1 VTDRPPTV
9 LRHLGWRVEALG
21 YDLFSL
27 ILRRLP
33 VDTASWLGGA
43 AIERLGPLTRRH
55 RIVLRNLELAFP
67 ELSQAERGRIAL
79 EHWNKIGRTFAEFPL
94 MDRLT
99 PKGGRVEVVGLD
111 RLRDIADRGQPAV
124 LVSGHISNW
133 EVMMAVIAESGVLCR
148 TSYRPANNPYTDSRI
163 VQNRRRYGLDQP
175 SARGVQGVRELLSAL
190 RHGESV
196 AMLDDQRD
204 SSGVEAPF
212 FGRSVWT
219 APGPVRFAL
228 TCGAPLIP
236 MSVVRLDGARFR
248 VTIHDPIVLERTGDR
263 PGDIQAGVAQIN
275 AFIERTIRARPAEW
289 MWSHRRWPL
298 NCYAD
303 L

>member
-1 VTDRPPTV
+1 MD
-9 LRHLGWRVEALG
+9 A
-21 YDLFSL
+21 
-27 ILRRLP
+27 
-33 VDTASWLGGA
+33 ASWLGGA
-43 AIERLGPLTRRH
+43 LLERLGPLTGRH

-67 ELSQAERGRIAL
+67 ELAPALRERIAV
-79 EHWNKIGRTFAEFPL
+79 EHWNRIGRTFAEFPL

-99 PKGGRVEVVGLD
+99 PRSGRVEVVGLE
-111 RLRDIADRGQPAV
+111 RLTGLAARDEAAV

-133 EVMMAVIAESGVLCR
+133 EVMMAVIAESGLRCR
-148 TSYRPANNPYTDSRI
+148 TSYRPANNPHTDRRI
-163 VQNRRRYGLDQP
+163 VENRQRYGMDLAA
-175 SARGVQGVRELLSAL
+175 ARGAGGAREMLAAL
-190 RHGESV
+190 RHGVSV

-228 TCGAPLIP
+228 KCGVPLIP
-236 MSVVRLDGARFR
+236 MSVVRLSGARFR
-248 VTIHDPIVLERTGDR
+248 VTIHEPIPLRRTIDKA
-263 PGDIQAGVAQIN
+263 GDIQAGIAQVN
-275 AFIERTIRARPAEW
+275 AFIEGAIRARPAEW

-298 NCYAD
+298 ACYAD